1 MVSVSEKK
9 EQALAALQDAVDEA
23 TVYFARVNANLYDG
37 YQTAHE
43 VLAQLVFWH
52 RQYVRVARMLL
63 AGQVPDLLAGTR
75 PTLNRTACAEHR
87 MMTMAE
93 LVSQLADQQRELDA
107 LLRDLPDWTID
118 FPIKQGGRPCTVED
132 RVLALATGINNHVAQ
147 FRRAAVARQIRS
159 TLN

>member
-9 EQALAALQDAVDEA
+9 ERALVALQDAVDEA
-23 TVYFARVNANLYDG
+23 TAYFARVNANLYDG

-52 RQYVRVARMLL
+52 YQHVRVARMLL
-63 AGQVPDLLAGTR
+63 AGQALDLLSGTR
-75 PTLNRTACAEHR
+75 PALNRAACAER
-87 MMTMAE
+87 RTMTMAE
-93 LVSQLADQQRELDA
+93 LVDQLADQQRELDA

-147 FRRAAVARQIRS
+147 FRRAAVARQTRS